1 MSDTL
6 AETARGE
13 AELGRQLA
21 TLSYAVVEPTTAGAL
36 QAAVWWNGLVRLGVS
51 PPLVAVH
58 DLGVLLSRPRGA
70 RLLPPAPRPRRGAS
84 ESTALNRYR
93 ALLETVATS
102 EARAALDGNLGLRD
116 EVIVILLARLLA
128 DLHRRWAGGAGGGAG
143 AAGLLPLLPLASPLY
158 SRSPLD
164 LGRQQ
169 SPGWALGFLR
179 AMADEQGML
188 LVRLA
193 QTELG
198 VFRLFGV
205 SASGA
210 IPDLPELYQLANT
223 VGAGQIADFSLQL
236 LPSLLETK
244 RRAAV
249 QRFAVDGYASVE
261 RRGSV
266 DALLPSELAH
276 DPETFAQRALS
287 EELLYYGH
295 ERPHE
300 GSRRS
305 HGILI
310 DASASM
316 RGSREVIARGLGLAL
331 ARKLALLGG
340 DVWLSFFDSRLHRRV
355 EAATL
360 GGRELPYLLCFR
372 SEHGRNYSR
381 VFSELA
387 SELARPGR
395 DTRAQLAITFITHG
409 ECHIP
414 PATVQGIR
422 RYAALYGIFVMPSQ
436 PLDLEY
442 LPLLSGH
449 QVISAESMA
458 QPADRRRRALDVV
471 SDVVAN
477 TRAG

>member
-1 MSDTL
+1 VGDPL
-6 AETARGE
+6 AESARGE

-21 TLSYAVVEPTTAGAL
+21 TLAYAVVESTTASAL
-36 QAAVWWNGLVRLGVS
+36 QAAVWWNGLVRLGVA

-58 DLGVLLSRPRGA
+58 DIGVLLSRPRGA
-70 RLLPPAPRPRRGAS
+70 RLLPAAPRPRRGANEAS
-84 ESTALNRYR
+84 ALNRYR
-93 ALLETVATS
+93 ALLETVAGS
-102 EARAALDGNLGLRD
+102 EARAALDGSFTLRD
-116 EVIVILLARLLA
+116 EMVVILLARLLA
-128 DLHRRWAGGAGGGAG
+128 DLHRRWTGAGGSGS
-143 AAGLLPLLPLASPLY
+143 AGLLPALPLASPLY
-158 SRSPLD
+158 GRSPLE
-164 LGRQQ
+164 LARQHA
-169 SPGWALGFLR
+169 PGWALGFLR
-179 AMADEQGML
+179 AMAEEQGML

-193 QTELG
+193 QTEVG
-198 VFRLFGV
+198 VFRLFG
-205 SASGA
+205 ASGSGA
-210 IPDLPELYQLANT
+210 LPDLPDLYQLANT

-276 DPETFAQRALS
+276 DPDTFAQRALS

-316 RGSREVIARGLGLAL
+316 RGSREVVARGLGLAL
-331 ARKLALLGG
+331 ARKLTLMGG
-340 DVWLSFFDSRLHRRV
+340 EVWLSFFDSRLHRRV

-372 SEHGRNYSR
+372 SEHGRNYTR
-381 VFSELA
+381 VFSELQ

-395 DTRAQLAITFITHG
+395 DNREQLAITFITHG

-414 PATVQGIR
+414 STIVQAIR
-422 RYAALYGIFVMPSQ
+422 RHAALYGIFVMPSQ

-449 QVISAESMA
+449 QIISAESMA

-471 SDVVAN
+471 SDVVAT
-477 TRAG
+477 TRGT

>member
-1 MSDTL
+1 VNDPL
-6 AETARGE
+6 AENARGE
-13 AELGRQLA
+13 AELARQLG
-21 TLSYAVVEPTTAGAL
+21 TLSYAVVEPTTASAL
-36 QAAVWWNGLVRLGVS
+36 QAAVWWNGLVRLGVA

-58 DLGVLLSRPRGA
+58 DLGVLLSRPRGV
-70 RLLPPAPRPRRGAS
+70 RLLPPAPRPRRAAN

-93 ALLETVATS
+93 TLLDTVAGS
-102 EARAALDGNLGLRD
+102 EARTVLDGSLSLRD
-116 EVIVILLARLLA
+116 EIIVILLARLLA
-128 DLHRRWAGGAGGGAG
+128 DLHRRWAGGAGGGA
-143 AAGLLPLLPLASPLY
+143 AAVGLLPALPLASPLY
-158 SRSPLD
+158 GRSPLE
-164 LGRQQ
+164 LGRQHP
-169 SPGWALGFLR
+169 PGWALGFLR

-193 QTELG
+193 QTEVG
-198 VFRLFGV
+198 VFRLFGI
-205 SASGA
+205 SSSGA
-210 IPDLPELYQLANT
+210 LPDLPDLYQLANT

-276 DPETFAQRALS
+276 DPDTFAQRALS

-316 RGSREVIARGLGLAL
+316 RGSREVVARGLGLAL

-340 DVWLSFFDSRLHRRV
+340 EVWLSFFDSRLHRRV

-381 VFSELA
+381 VFSDLQ
-387 SELARPGR
+387 SELGRPGR
-395 DTRAQLAITFITHG
+395 DTRQQLAITFITHG

-414 PATVQGIR
+414 PTIVQGIR
-422 RYAALYGIFVMPSQ
+422 RHAALYGIFVMPSQ

-449 QVISAESMA
+449 QIISAESMA